1 MVFSDFG
8 HDDPFRR
15 YSRSK
20 SEVVENR
27 PKFCMFLAPHFL
39 GWGNAPEFSDLIYL
53 FPQVSDHVAKFHGDR
68 SRDGGEKLAKEIK
81 KKHHEQNRRPPV
93 LPNGRPNK
101 QVSFKNAAAGSDT
114 LGFWP
119 VCLSVRLPQR
129 TGHASFL
136 TSIFHKVV

>member
-81 KKHHEQNRRPPV
+81 KNITSKIED
-93 LPNGRPNK
+93 LP
-101 QVSFKNAAAGSDT
+101 FY
-114 LGFWP
+114 
-119 VCLSVRLPQR
+119 R
-129 TGHASFL
+129 TGGL
-136 TSIFHKVV
+136 INRFHLKMQLLAATRQDSGEFVFQ